1 MELIAENG
9 TKLLINGNTIEIFG
23 DIYIKAEAQAVFYD
37 KYSNFD
43 YAITKE
49 IKIYLI
55 MSMEDYCTSL
65 YKSIG
70 DKLWVL

>member
-9 TKLLINGNTIEIFG
+9 TRLLINGNTIEIFG

-49 IKIYLI
+49 IKIYPYYEHGRLLHF
-55 MSMEDYCTSL
+55 SL
-65 YKSIG
+65 QEYKG
-70 DKLWVL
+70 